1 MIINI
6 FKSNHVSS
14 RMEIGQSLWLNP
26 GIINK
31 GDDHK
36 VMPSVPAGFWKIIHM
51 QHHFPESSVSNKQ
64 RLNSFSLPQG

>member
-36 VMPSVPAGFWKIIHM
+36 VMPCVPVEFWKIICM
-51 QHHFPESSVSNKQ
+51 QHSLPESPVSNKQ
-64 RLNSFSLPQG
+64 RG